1 MIRPLIGFHLPRTM
15 NLLSRPR
22 LISHIREGDKES
34 PSDREPSVPA
44 NLIAASC
51 FIYLTT
57 ENKAIGT

>member
-1 MIRPLIGFHLPRTM
+1 M

-22 LISHIREGDKES
+22 LISHIKEGDKES

-44 NLIAASC
+44 DLIAASC